1 MSFSII
7 DSLKKTLM
15 VKPHPA
21 GVPFIVVGA
30 IAAAL
35 FLSVSKFLFVLF
47 LLFTVFCL
55 YFFRDPVRVTPTKS
69 SLVVSPGDGLVSA
82 VEGDVLLPA
91 EIRGDDTGKY
101 TRISIFLSVLDVHV
115 NRIPIASAVMK
126 KVYKP
131 GKFLNADLDKASEE
145 NERCSVLLKTAEGKT
160 LCLVQIAGLI
170 ARRIVN
176 ELKEGQSI
184 ASGARFGIIR
194 FGSRVDLYIPDGVAP
209 LVCVGQRAVG
219 GETVF
224 ADFDGREQPRKGTAA

>member
-1 MSFSII
+1 MSFSVI

-21 GVPFIVVGA
+21 GVPFIAVGA

-35 FLSVSKFLFVLF
+35 FLSVSKLLFVVFLF
-47 LLFTVFCL
+47 FTVFCL
-55 YFFRDPVRVTPTKS
+55 YFFRDPIRVTPTKS
-69 SLVVSPGDGLVSA
+69 SLVVSPGDGLISA
-82 VEGDVLLPA
+82 IDGDLLLPA

-115 NRIPIASAVMK
+115 NRIPVASAIMK

-131 GKFLNADLDKASEE
+131 GKFLNAELDKASEE
-145 NERCSVLLKTAEGKT
+145 NERCSVLLKTAEGRT

-176 ELKEGQSI
+176 ELKEGQSV
-184 ASGARFGIIR
+184 AAGSRFGIIR
-194 FGSRVDLYIPDGVAP
+194 FGSRVDLYIPDGTAP

-224 ADFDGREQPRKGTAA
+224 ADFDGREPSRKGTAI

>member
-1 MSFSII
+1 MSFSVI

-21 GVPFIVVGA
+21 GVPFIAVGA

-35 FLSVSKFLFVLF
+35 FLSVSKFLFAVF
-47 LLFTVFCL
+47 FIFTIFCL

-82 VEGDVLLPA
+82 IDGDVMLPA
-91 EIRGDDTGKY
+91 EIRGDDTGRY

-126 KVYKP
+126 KIYKP
-131 GKFLNADLDKASEE
+131 GKFLNAELDKASEE
-145 NERCSVLLKTAEGKT
+145 NERCSVLLKTAEGRT

-176 ELKEGQSI
+176 DLKEGQSV
-184 ASGARFGIIR
+184 AAGSRYGIIR

-219 GETVF
+219 GETVL
-224 ADFDGREQPRKGTAA
+224 ADFDSREQARKGTSI